1 MDNSFI
7 VNKLSFC
14 VIGFR

>member
-1 MDNSFI
+1 MGNSFI